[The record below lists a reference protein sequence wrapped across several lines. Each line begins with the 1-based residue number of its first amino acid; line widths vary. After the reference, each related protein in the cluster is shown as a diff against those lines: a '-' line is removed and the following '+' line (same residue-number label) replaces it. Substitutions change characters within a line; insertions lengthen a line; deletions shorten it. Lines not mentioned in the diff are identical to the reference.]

1 MEPTVFFEALRNG
14 DYACVP
20 TALRELFI
28 LAVNNQDQPALTVC
42 RYERPT
48 LVEDAVY
55 KYRLQGIEI
64 ELMIKD
70 IEKAESIFT
79 HFYKINISVPAFL
92 GNLNIFY
99 KVSATQLE
107 ARYGNTAMSLDVAL
121 AKRRGA
127 RRNRNDDNQ
136 EEQDPRKLERL
147 LFIRKIGEV
156 WKPKK
161 TK

>member
-14 DYACVP
+14 DFACVP

-28 LAVNNQDQPALTVC
+28 LAENNQDQPELTVC
-42 RYERPT
+42 SYEQPT
-48 LVEDAVY
+48 LLEDAVY

-64 ELMIKD
+64 ELVIKD

-79 HFYKINISVPAFL
+79 HIYKIKISVPAFL
-92 GNLNIFY
+92 GNLSIFY
-99 KVSATQLE
+99 KISATQLE
-107 ARYGNTAMSLDVAL
+107 ARYGNTAISLDEVL

-127 RRNRNDDNQ
+127 RRSGNNDNQ
-136 EEQDPRKLERL
+136 EEKDPRKFERL

-156 WKPKK
+156 WKPIIKK
-161 TK
+161 